1 MGQMTKENL
10 LAAFA
15 GESQAHMKY
24 LIFAEKA
31 DKENRPNVARLFRAT
46 ALAEKVHATNHL
58 KALDMVGNTDENL
71 QTGIDGE
78 TYEFEEMYPAFKA
91 VAELQEQ
98 KKAIRIMD
106 WAMEAEKTHAVLYST
121 AKEAVSAGKDVDFGD
136 IHVCDVCGW
145 TVAGDAPDK
154 CPVCGA
160 KHNRFTKF

>member
-1 MGQMTKENL
+1 MTKENL

-31 DKENRPNVARLFRAT
+31 DKEKRPNVARLFRAT
-46 ALAEKVHATNHL
+46 ALAEKVHAANHL
-58 KALDMVGNTDENL
+58 KVLNMIGNTDENL
-71 QTGIDGE
+71 AMGIAGE
-78 TYEFEEMYPAFKA
+78 TYEVEEMYPAFKV

-98 KKAIRIMD
+98 KQALRFMD

-121 AKEAVSAGKDVDFGD
+121 AKESVSAGKDADLGD
-136 IHVCDVCGW
+136 IYVCDLCGW

-154 CPVCGA
+154 CPICGA
-160 KHNRFTKF
+160 NHKNFTKF